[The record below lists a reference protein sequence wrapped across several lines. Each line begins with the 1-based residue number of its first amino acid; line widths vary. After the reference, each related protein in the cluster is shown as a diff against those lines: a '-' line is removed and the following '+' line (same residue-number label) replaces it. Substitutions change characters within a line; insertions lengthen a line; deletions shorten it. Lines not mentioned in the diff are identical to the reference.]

1 MAEVEQNLVIGGPE
15 TWQRWDNAV
24 AIFTTRTP
32 LQKRAF
38 LLMKG

>member
-24 AIFTTRTP
+24 AIFNDG
-32 LQKRAF
+32 KY
-38 LLMKG
+38 